1 MAWVPSQNG
10 GEPVCLHPH
19 RKISELVTSATNR
32 TGLIWVTLCLPSQNG
47 CKEYENLK
55 KNFLFFFIFFYLING
70 QADLQ
75 PALKSSPPCIFR
87 YHLVINVHWRLILTI
102 LTFPLDESFPQSFNN
117 FYKIFCN
124 NYLVLSCNSPS
135 SKNCFIHLFEL
146 LCYRKGLKGFPPSN
160 NNLEYFFGF
169 PFIMHPLKSQAKV
182 RYLFENTPNSICRVI
197 TIHPRRQHR
206 CYFW

>member
-1 MAWVPSQNG
+1 MVANPSA
-10 GEPVCLHPH
+10 C
-19 RKISELVTSATNR
+19 IR
-32 TGLIWVTLCLPSQNG
+32 TGRSQSWLLLPQTGLAWFGSLYAFHHRMAARNTRTW
-47 CKEYENLK
+47 K
-55 KNFLFFFIFFYLING
+55 KAFSFFFHFFFLING

-75 PALKSSPPCIFR
+75 PALKSSPPCIFH
-87 YHLVINVHWRLILTI
+87 YHLVINVHWRLILTF
-102 LTFPLDESFPQSFNN
+102 LTFPLDESFPQSFDN

-169 PFIMHPLKSQAKV
+169 PFIMHPLKSHAKV

>member
-1 MAWVPSQNG
+1 MVAN
-10 GEPVCLHPH
+10 L
-19 RKISELVTSATNR
+19 SACIR
-32 TGLIWVTLCLPSQNG
+32 TGRSQSWLLLPQTGLAWFGSLYAFHHRMAARNTRTW
-47 CKEYENLK
+47 K
-55 KNFLFFFIFFYLING
+55 KAFLFFFLFFFLING

-75 PALKSSPPCIFR
+75 PALKSSPPCIFH
-87 YHLVINVHWRLILTI
+87 YHLVINVHWRLILTT

>member
-55 KNFLFFFIFFYLING
+55 KSFLFFFHFFFFNKWPSRSSTDSEVLSSLHLSLPFGDKRTLATHFNHFNSSFGRKLSTIFKY
-70 QADLQ
+70 
-75 PALKSSPPCIFR
+75 
-87 YHLVINVHWRLILTI
+87 
-102 LTFPLDESFPQSFNN
+102 

>member
-1 MAWVPSQNG
+1 MPSITEWLQG
-10 GEPVCLHPH
+10 I
-19 RKISELVTSATNR
+19 REL
-32 TGLIWVTLCLPSQNG
+32 
-47 CKEYENLK
+47 EK
-55 KNFLFFFIFFYLING
+55 KLSFFFSFFFFSING

-75 PALKSSPPCIFR
+75 PALKSSHPCIFY

>member
-1 MAWVPSQNG
+1 MSSVAKWRRTCLLASAQEDLRAGYFCHKPDWLDLGHFMPSITEWLQG
-10 GEPVCLHPH
+10 I
-19 RKISELVTSATNR
+19 REL
-32 TGLIWVTLCLPSQNG
+32 
-47 CKEYENLK
+47 EK
-55 KNFLFFFIFFYLING
+55 KLSFFFHFFFLNKWPSRSSTGSEVLSSLHLSLPFGDKRTLATHFNHFNSSFGRKLSTIFKY
-70 QADLQ
+70 
-75 PALKSSPPCIFR
+75 
-87 YHLVINVHWRLILTI
+87 
-102 LTFPLDESFPQSFNN
+102 

-169 PFIMHPLKSQAKV
+169 PFIMHPLNSQAKV

>member
-1 MAWVPSQNG
+1 MSSVTKWWRT
-10 GEPVCLHPH
+10 CLLASAQEDLRAGYFCHKPDWLDLGH
-19 RKISELVTSATNR
+19 FMSSITEWLQGIREL
-32 TGLIWVTLCLPSQNG
+32 
-47 CKEYENLK
+47 EK
-55 KNFLFFFIFFYLING
+55 KLSFFFSFFFFSING

-75 PALKSSPPCIFR
+75 PALKSSHPCIFY

-135 SKNCFIHLFEL
+135 SKNCFIHLFKL

>member
-1 MAWVPSQNG
+1 MVAN
-10 GEPVCLHPH
+10 L
-19 RKISELVTSATNR
+19 SACIR
-32 TGLIWVTLCLPSQNG
+32 TGRSQSWLLLPQTGLAWFGSLYAFHHRMAARNTRTW
-47 CKEYENLK
+47 K
-55 KNFLFFFIFFYLING
+55 KAFFFFFIFFYLING

-169 PFIMHPLKSQAKV
+169 PFIMHPLNSQAKV
-182 RYLFENTPNSICRVI
+182 RYLFENTPNSICRVV

>member
-1 MAWVPSQNG
+1 MEAN
-10 GEPVCLHPH
+10 L
-19 RKISELVTSATNR
+19 SACIR
-32 TGLIWVTLCLPSQNG
+32 TGRSQSWLLLPQTGLAWFGSLYAFHHRMAARNTRTW
-47 CKEYENLK
+47 K
-55 KNFLFFFIFFYLING
+55 KAFFFFSFFFFLNKW
-70 QADLQ
+70 
-75 PALKSSPPCIFR
+75 PSRSSTGSEVLSSLHLSLP
-87 YHLVINVHWRLILTI
+87 LVINVHWRLILTI
-102 LTFPLDESFPQSFNN
+102 LTFPLDESFQQSFNN

-146 LCYRKGLKGFPPSN
+146 FCYRKGLKGFPPSN